1 MKRRWLGRSGIS
13 VSEIGLGTMTF
24 GSMVDEPTA
33 RTTLDKAFDAGVDFI
48 DVAEIGSIN
57 STSTWRPPKR

>member
-1 MKRRWLGRSGIS
+1 MKQRRLGRSGIT

-33 RTTLDKAFDAGVDFI
+33 RKTLDKAFDAGVDFI
-48 DVAEIGSIN
+48 DVAEIYPI
-57 STSTWRPPKR
+57 PPEP